1 MRESNGLCEKGF
13 MRKRIILFVAVLF
26 IAIAGIGGFHSQIA
40 RAQDPTIPTRTP
52 TPDGS
57 VAPIHTP
64 TADAS
69 EGSIEDQATP
79 PAITPSDGLASA
91 DPQPSALNL
100 ILPLAGLG
108 LIGAGILLALLARG
122 RNKRDDSGPQ

>member
-1 MRESNGLCEKGF
+1 
-13 MRKRIILFVAVLF
+13 MRKRIIIFAAILL
-26 IAIAGIGGFHSQIA
+26 IAIVGIGSFHSQIA

-57 VAPIHTP
+57 VAPINTP
-64 TADAS
+64 TADTS
-69 EGSIEDQATP
+69 GGGIEDQATP
-79 PAITPSDGLASA
+79 SAIAPSDDLASA

-108 LIGAGILLALLARG
+108 LIGAGIILALLARG
-122 RNKRDDSGPQ
+122 RNKREDSGPQ